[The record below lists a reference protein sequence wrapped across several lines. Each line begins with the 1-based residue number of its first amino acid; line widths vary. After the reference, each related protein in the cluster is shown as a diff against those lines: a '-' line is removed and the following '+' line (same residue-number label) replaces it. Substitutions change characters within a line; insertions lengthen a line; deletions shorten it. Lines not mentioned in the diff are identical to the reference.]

1 MSLDLYLHCRC
12 CGSCVCEINATH
24 NLTKMAAEALLYRP
38 LWRPDESGIE
48 KAGDLI
54 PALEAGIA
62 RMESEPDYFRLFN
75 PENGWGDYDGFLEV
89 LRHLLKGC
97 RDHPEASVY
106 ASR

>member
-12 CGSCVCEINATH
+12 CGSRVCEINATH

-48 KAGDLI
+48 NAADLI
-54 PALEAGIA
+54 PVLENGIE
-62 RMESEPDYFRLFN
+62 RMESDPAHFRTFN
-75 PENGWGDYDGFLEV
+75 PENGWGDYDGFLSV
-89 LRHLLKGC
+89 LRLLLDGC
-97 RDHPEASVY
+97 RHHPSASVY